1 MKEKPKK
8 KPNLKLMTK
17 KEIDKIRIKVRISK
31 MD

>member
-17 KEIDKIRIKVRISK
+17 KEIDKIRIKAYERDTK
-31 MD
+31 